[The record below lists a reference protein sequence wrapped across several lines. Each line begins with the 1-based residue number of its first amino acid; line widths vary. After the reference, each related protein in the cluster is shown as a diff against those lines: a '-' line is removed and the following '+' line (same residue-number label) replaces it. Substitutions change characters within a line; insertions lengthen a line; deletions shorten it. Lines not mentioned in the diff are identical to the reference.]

1 MQVQKKNVSE
11 TKIQLNI
18 AADENMLQ
26 EVKAVALRRLA
37 RQVKT
42 PGFRQGKAPISLIEK
57 QIDQALLQSEFLD
70 DAVNQM
76 YVDALQ
82 SERIRPVDRPDVII
96 KKFVPFTTLE
106 VEVTVE
112 AVGEIKLPD
121 YKKIKVAKKPV
132 KITDK
137 DVTEVIEAL
146 RERAAERK
154 EVKREAKIGDEVVID
169 FSGADAKTKEPING
183 ADGKGYPLVLGSNT
197 FIPGFEDNLAGMKA
211 GEEKSFTITFPV
223 DYGVKTLQNRKVTF
237 TVTATKVQEVVK
249 PKVDDAFAEKVGPV
263 KTVAE
268 LKTDIKK
275 QLEAE
280 QQTQAERDFESE
292 ILEKITDKA
301 EVAIPK
307 VLIDEEISRVEIDE
321 KQNLMYRGQ
330 TWEEHLK
337 EEGVTED
344 EHFEQ
349 KRPGAEKNVK
359 AGLVLTEIANKEG
372 ITVTPEELEVRMQ
385 LLKGQYQDK
394 QMQAEL
400 NKPENR
406 REITNRMMT
415 EKTLERLKSYAT
427 AKA

>member
-11 TKIQLNI
+11 TKIQLTI

-26 EVKAVALRRLA
+26 ETKSVVLRRLA

-57 QIDQALLQSEFLD
+57 QVDQALLQSEFLD
-70 DAVNQM
+70 EAVNQM
-76 YVDALQ
+76 YIDALQ
-82 SERIRPVDRPDVII
+82 AERIRPVDRPEVSI

-106 VEVTVE
+106 VEATVE
-112 AVGEIKLPD
+112 AVGDVKLPD
-121 YKKIKVAKKPV
+121 YKKIKVEKKSV
-132 KITDK
+132 KVTDK
-137 DVTEVIEAL
+137 QVTEVIESL
-146 RERAAERK
+146 RERTAERK
-154 EVKREAKIGDEVVID
+154 ELKREAKVGDEVVID
-169 FSGADAKTKEPING
+169 FAGVDTKTKEPING
-183 ADGKGYPLVLGSNT
+183 ADGKGYPLILGSNA
-197 FIPGFEDNLAGMKA
+197 FIPGFEDNLTGMKV
-211 GEEKSFTITFPV
+211 GEEKSFDITFPA
-223 DYGVKTLQNRKVTF
+223 DYGVKTLQKRKVTF
-237 TVTATKVQEVVK
+237 TVTATKVNEIVK
-249 PKVDDAFAEKVGPV
+249 PKVDDAFAAQVGPV

-268 LKTDIKK
+268 LKADIKT
-275 QLEAE
+275 QMEAE
-280 QQTQAERDFESE
+280 QQQQAERNFESE

-307 VLIDEEISRVEIDE
+307 VLVDEEISRVELDE

-359 AGLVLTEIANKEG
+359 AGLVLTEIADKEG
-372 ITVTPEELEVRMQ
+372 ITVTPEELEVRLQ

-406 REITNRMMT
+406 REISNRLVT

>member
-11 TKIQLNI
+11 TKIQLSI
-18 AADENMLQ
+18 TADENMLQ
-26 EVKAVALRRLA
+26 EVKALVLRRLA

-57 QIDQALLQSEFLD
+57 QVDQTVLQSEFLD
-70 DAVNQM
+70 EAVNKL

-82 SERIRPVDRPDVII
+82 LERVRPVDRPEVNI
-96 KKFVPFTTLE
+96 KKFVPFATLE
-106 VEVTVE
+106 VEATVE

-121 YKKIKVAKKPV
+121 YKTIKVEKKSA
-132 KITDK
+132 KITAKQVD
-137 DVTEVIEAL
+137 EVIESL
-146 RERAAERK
+146 RERTAKRNEITRAAK
-154 EVKREAKIGDEVVID
+154 AGDEIVID
-169 FSGADAKTKEPING
+169 FAGVDTKTKEPING
-183 ADGKGYPLVLGSNT
+183 ADGKGYPLILGSNT
-197 FIPGFEDNLAGMKA
+197 FIPGFEDNLTGMKV
-211 GEEKSFTITFPV
+211 GEEKSFAITFPA
-223 DYGVKTLQNRKVTF
+223 DYGVKTLQNRNVTF
-237 TVTATKVQEVVK
+237 TVTATKVHEIVK
-249 PKVDDAFAEKVGPV
+249 PKVDDEFAATVGPV
-263 KTVAE
+263 KTVE
-268 LKTDIKK
+268 DLKVDVKK
-275 QLEAE
+275 QMEAE
-280 QQTQAERDFESE
+280 QKQQAEHDFESE

-307 VLIDEEISRVEIDE
+307 VLVDEEIARVELDE
-321 KQNLMYRGQ
+321 KQNLVYRGQ

-337 EEGVTED
+337 EEGVTEE

-359 AGLVLTEIANKEG
+359 AGLILTEIADKEG
-372 ITVTPEELEVRMQ
+372 IIVTPEELEVRLQ

-394 QMQAEL
+394 QMQTEL

-406 REITNRMMT
+406 REISNRLVT

>member
-11 TKIQLNI
+11 TKIQLSI
-18 AADENMLQ
+18 DADENMLQ
-26 EVKAVALRRLA
+26 EVKSLVLRRLA

-57 QIDQALLQSEFLD
+57 QVDQTLLQSEFLD
-70 DAVNQM
+70 EAVNHM

-82 SERIRPVDRPDVII
+82 SERIRPVDRPEVSI
-96 KKFVPFTTLE
+96 KKFVPFSTLE

-112 AVGEIKLPD
+112 AVGDVKLPD
-121 YKKIKVAKKPV
+121 YKKIKVEKKSL
-132 KITDK
+132 KITAKQIDDVVESLRERTAERK
-137 DVTEVIEAL
+137 DVTRV
-146 RERAAERK
+146 
-154 EVKREAKIGDEVVID
+154 AKAGDEVVID
-169 FSGADAKTKEPING
+169 FTGVDAKTKESING
-183 ADGKGYPLVLGSNT
+183 ADGKAYPLILGSNT
-197 FIPGFEDNLAGMKA
+197 FIPGFEDNLTGMKV
-211 GEEKSFTITFPV
+211 GEEKSFDITFPE
-223 DYGVKTLQNRKVTF
+223 DYGVKALQKRKVTF
-237 TVTATKVQEVVK
+237 TVTATKVSEIVK
-249 PKVDDAFAEKVGPV
+249 PKVDNEFAAKVGPV
-263 KTVAE
+263 KTVEA
-268 LKTDIKK
+268 LKADIKT
-275 QLEAE
+275 QMEAE
-280 QQTQAERDFESE
+280 QQQQAERDFESE

-307 VLIDEEISRVEIDE
+307 VLVDEEIARVELDE
-321 KQNLMYRGQ
+321 KQNLVYRGQ

-337 EEGVTED
+337 DEGVTED

-359 AGLVLTEIANKEG
+359 AGLVLTEIADKEG
-372 ITVTPEELEVRMQ
+372 ITVTPEELEVRLQ

-406 REITNRMMT
+406 REVSNRLVT

>member
-11 TKIQLNI
+11 TKIQLTI
-18 AADENMLQ
+18 VADENMLQ
-26 EVKAVALRRLA
+26 EVKSLVLRRLA

-57 QIDQALLQSEFLD
+57 QVDQALLQSEFLD
-70 DAVNQM
+70 EAVNHM

-82 SERIRPVDRPDVII
+82 SERIRPVDRPEVSI
-96 KKFVPFTTLE
+96 KKFVPFSTLE
-106 VEVTVE
+106 VEATVE
-112 AVGEIKLPD
+112 AVGDIKLPD
-121 YKKIKVAKKPV
+121 YKKIKVEKKTA
-132 KITDK
+132 KITAKQID
-137 DVTEVIEAL
+137 DVIESL
-146 RERAAERK
+146 RERTAERK
-154 EVKREAKIGDEVVID
+154 EVTRAAKTGDEVVIE
-169 FSGADAKTKEPING
+169 FVGVDAKTKEPING
-183 ADGKGYPLVLGSNT
+183 ADGKDYPLILGSNT
-197 FIPGFEDNLAGMKA
+197 FIPGFEDNLAGMKV
-211 GEEKSFTITFPV
+211 GEEKSFDITFPD
-223 DYGVKTLQNRKVTF
+223 DYGVKALQKRKVTF
-237 TVTATKVQEVVK
+237 TVTATKVNEIVK
-249 PKVDDAFAEKVGPV
+249 PKVDDEFAAKVGPV

-268 LKTDIKK
+268 LKADIKT
-275 QLEAE
+275 QMEAE
-280 QQTQAERDFESE
+280 QQQQTERDFESE

-307 VLIDEEISRVEIDE
+307 VLVDEEIARVELDE

-337 EEGVTED
+337 DEGVTEE

-359 AGLVLTEIANKEG
+359 AGLVLTEIADKEG
-372 ITVTPEELEVRMQ
+372 ITVTPEELEVRLQ
-385 LLKGQYQDK
+385 ILKGQYQDK

-406 REITNRMMT
+406 REISNRLVT

>member
-1 MQVQKKNVSE
+1 MQVQKKTVSE
-11 TKIQLNI
+11 TKIQLDI
-18 AADENMLQ
+18 TADENMLQ
-26 EVKAVALRRLA
+26 EIKSVVLRRLA

-42 PGFRQGKAPISLIEK
+42 AGFRQGKAPISLIEK
-57 QIDQALLQSEFLD
+57 QVDQALLQSEFLD
-70 DAVNQM
+70 EAVNQM

-82 SERIRPVDRPDVII
+82 SERVRPVDRPEVSI
-96 KKFVPFTTLE
+96 KKFVPFSTLE

-112 AVGEIKLPD
+112 AVGEVKLPD
-121 YKKIKVAKKPV
+121 YKKMKVERKTT

-137 DVTEVIEAL
+137 QVGEVIESL

-154 EVKREAKIGDEVVID
+154 DVKREAKAGDEVTID
-169 FSGADAKTKEPING
+169 FAGVDTKTKEPISG
-183 ADGKGYPLVLGSNT
+183 ADGKGYPIILGSNT
-197 FIPGFEDNLAGMKA
+197 FIPGFEDNLIGMKA
-211 GEEKSFTITFPV
+211 GEEKSFDITFPE
-223 DYGVKTLQNRKVTF
+223 DYGVKTLQKRKVTF
-237 TVTATKVQEVVK
+237 TATVTKISEVVK
-249 PKVDDAFAEKVGPV
+249 PKVDDEFAAKVGPV
-263 KTVAE
+263 KTVDE
-268 LKTDIKK
+268 LKADIKK
-275 QLEAE
+275 QMEAE
-280 QQTQAERDFESE
+280 QEQQSERDFESE

-307 VLIDEEISRVEIDE
+307 VLVDEEISRVELDE

-337 EEGVTED
+337 EEGVTAD

-359 AGLVLTEIANKEG
+359 AGLVLTEIADKEG
-372 ITVTPEELEVRMQ
+372 IVVTPEELEVRLQ

-406 REITNRMMT
+406 REISNRLVT
-415 EKTLERLKSYAT
+415 EKTLERLKTYAS